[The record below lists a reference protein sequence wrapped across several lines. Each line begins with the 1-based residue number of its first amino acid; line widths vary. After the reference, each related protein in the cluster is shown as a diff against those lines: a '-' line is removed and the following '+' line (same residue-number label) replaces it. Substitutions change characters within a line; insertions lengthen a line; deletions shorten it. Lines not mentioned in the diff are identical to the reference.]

1 MIIASSVHFL
11 TESKRMALIYHLHR
25 DGGWCEVRGHPL
37 SLDSLWEQHELSH
50 TSLS

>member
-25 DGGWCEVRGHPL
+25 DGGRCEVRGHPL